1 MGIAE
6 LIDYAPPVAADYV
19 TRIVSIAGGVGGKP
33 CACGTRLRVR
43 DVLEYL
49 AGGDSV
55 DELLLAFPSISRG
68 DVLAC
73 LAFAADHSDYPVL
86 AAAE

>member
-1 MGIAE
+1 MQPAY
-6 LIDYAPPVAADYV
+6 LAH
-19 TRIVSIAGGVGGKP
+19 IVSKPDVCGGKP
-33 CACGTRLRVR
+33 CVRGTRMRVR

-49 AGGDSV
+49 AAGDSIDDLV
-55 DELLLAFPSISRG
+55 AAFPYVSREQ
-68 DVLAC
+68 VLAC